1 MDGWLS
7 SGLHYRDR
15 ILELEI
21 LIALCAYSLVSSL
34 TPGPNNLMLMSS
46 GANFGFKRTIPHMLG
61 VSLGFTLMVTLVGL
75 GLMQLFD
82 LYPLS
87 YDILKIFSV
96 AYLLYLAYK
105 IANSAA
111 PEGQSNDNAKPF
123 TFLQAAMFQWVN
135 PKAWAMALTAISVYS
150 PTRSVGSILFVAIVF
165 GAINLP
171 SITVWIYLG
180 QQLSRLL
187 HSQFRLKLF
196 NYGMAC
202 LLVASL
208 YPVIIE

>member
-1 MDGWLS
+1 MNVEVFMALS
-7 SGLHYRDR
+7 
-15 ILELEI
+15 
-21 LIALCAYSLVSSL
+21 AYSLVSSL

-46 GANFGFKRTIPHMLG
+46 GANFGFKRTVPHMLG

-82 LYPLS
+82 LYPLT
-87 YDILKIFSV
+87 YDLLKVFSV
-96 AYLLYLAYK
+96 LYLLYLAYK

-111 PEGQSNDNAKPF
+111 PKGKSRDETKPF
-123 TFLQAAMFQWVN
+123 TFLQAAIFQWVN

-150 PTRSVGSILFVAIVF
+150 PTRSISSIVVVALIF

-171 SITVWIYLG
+171 SITVWVYLG
-180 QQLSRLL
+180 QQLSRIL
-187 HSQFRLKLF
+187 HSPIRLKVF
-196 NYGMAC
+196 NYSMAF

-208 YPVIIE
+208 YPVFAL

>member
-1 MDGWLS
+1 MALS
-7 SGLHYRDR
+7 
-15 ILELEI
+15 
-21 LIALCAYSLVSSL
+21 AYSLVSSL

-46 GANFGFKRTIPHMLG
+46 GANFGFKRTVPHMLG

-82 LYPLS
+82 LYPLT
-87 YDILKIFSV
+87 YDLLKVFSV
-96 AYLLYLAYK
+96 LYLLYLAYK

-111 PEGQSNDNAKPF
+111 PKGKSRDETKPF
-123 TFLQAAMFQWVN
+123 TFLQAAIFQWVN

-150 PTRSVGSILFVAIVF
+150 PTRSISSIVVVALIF

-171 SITVWIYLG
+171 SITVWVYLG
-180 QQLSRLL
+180 QQLSRIL
-187 HSQFRLKLF
+187 HSPIRLKVF
-196 NYGMAC
+196 NYSMAF

-208 YPVIIE
+208 YPVFAL